1 MNPIASERVKAA
13 PANSPATCPS
23 GRELFLMETQRR
35 RCPVRQ
41 NPCAAGSLVFKVFP
55 GSPISG
61 MAALALRICLVMA
74 LLEDQL

>member
-1 MNPIASERVKAA
+1 
-13 PANSPATCPS
+13 
-23 GRELFLMETQRR
+23 METQPR

-41 NPCAAGSLVFKVFP
+41 NPCAAGSLVFKAFP

-61 MAALALRICLVMA
+61 MAALAMMNSLVMA